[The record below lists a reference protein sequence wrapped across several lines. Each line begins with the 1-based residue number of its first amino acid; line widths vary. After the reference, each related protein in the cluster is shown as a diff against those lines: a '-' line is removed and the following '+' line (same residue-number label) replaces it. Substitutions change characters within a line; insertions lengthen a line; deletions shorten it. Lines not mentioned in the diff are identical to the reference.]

1 MAENPNGPKNP
12 NGENTII
19 IDMPFCDGGI
29 KLIRTVKGNSTP
41 YEVFKVIMKD
51 AGLDVS
57 IKDLNSRKGG
67 D

>member
-1 MAENPNGPKNP
+1 MAENP

-19 IDMPFCDGGI
+19 IDMPFCDGGL
-29 KLIRTVKGNSTP
+29 KLIRTVKGNATP
-41 YEVFKVIMKD
+41 YAVFKEIMKE

-57 IKDLNSRKGG
+57 IKDLNAEKGG